1 MDNSKL
7 RQSKD
12 NFYKKVSSSKG
23 FTHQVQPK
31 AEIYQTLIQMLKS
44 DLLLVQ
50 DMIVSNSSDIKM
62 YKILSKNPNLVRKL
76 SEIEENPDIKPII
89 EKIAEA
95 SGNAE
100 KISKNY
106 NCSNAN
112 ELIKKLHL
120 ELGYNELL
128 NKKLCDFFILMKM
141 KMCNDETFQETLSK
155 VLPLKTFIEKLSSKI
170 TEQQSQTSQIP
181 TQKSTLIT
189 DVKEIKECS
198 NCLSIL
204 KMNSLSELLESKDK
218 SNKLIPH
225 LVNLIMKY
233 FKNINLVMSQMI
245 SEYNDNTNKYEQ
257 LQGTEIEK
265 FIAIKESVEK
275 IFGDM
280 KKKNGEDKNAL
291 DIQIEEW
298 KERYEMMVKERQTE
312 IEKYQKEIEL
322 LQSNVQ
328 ENISKKEENNI
339 EKYSEE
345 QYKSMETEL
354 QSKIEN
360 LKKELTAKEKEK
372 NQENEVLK
380 NKIFE
385 LEKKIEQI
393 QKEKSQVDSP
403 AIPNEKVN
411 INEIMRKHEIEF
423 KKMKEETN
431 RKLDGEIR
439 ELTTKLNRIKEEN
452 KNLTLENENLKKQA
466 QIINSKFDPDSYEQV
481 LLEQFETMKSA
492 FVKKIADLTDE
503 LTTTKTDTRAK
514 VYELEQEL
522 KETQHLKDVFLQ
534 QVIQLQK
541 N

>member
-1 MDNSKL
+1 
-7 RQSKD
+7 
-12 NFYKKVSSSKG
+12 
-23 FTHQVQPK
+23 
-31 AEIYQTLIQMLKS
+31 
-44 DLLLVQ
+44 
-50 DMIVSNSSDIKM
+50 M

-106 NCSNAN
+106 NCSNSN

-225 LVNLIMKY
+225 LVNIIMKY

-265 FIAIKESVEK
+265 FISIKESVEK
-275 IFGDM
+275 ILGDM

-298 KERYEMMVKERQTE
+298 KERYEMMVKEKQTE

-322 LQSNVQ
+322 LKSNVQ

-385 LEKKIEQI
+385 LEKKIEQL

>member
-1 MDNSKL
+1 
-7 RQSKD
+7 
-12 NFYKKVSSSKG
+12 
-23 FTHQVQPK
+23 
-31 AEIYQTLIQMLKS
+31 
-44 DLLLVQ
+44 
-50 DMIVSNSSDIKM
+50 
-62 YKILSKNPNLVRKL
+62 
-76 SEIEENPDIKPII
+76 
-89 EKIAEA
+89 
-95 SGNAE
+95 
-100 KISKNY
+100 
-106 NCSNAN
+106 
-112 ELIKKLHL
+112 
-120 ELGYNELL
+120 
-128 NKKLCDFFILMKM
+128 MKM

-218 SNKLIPH
+218 SNNLIPH

-275 IFGDM
+275 ILGDM

-322 LQSNVQ
+322 LKSNVQ